1 MIYGKYSHTENMEM
15 FRTLSRREKRSEMV
29 LFILFIIYIL
39 FNIRTP
45 HYLASYVDTVGG
57 YIVVVGL
64 FILLCKSVSVWA
76 VAALG
81 AVAMI
86 IFVQRSRVSTGTA
99 AMSMFLPGE
108 LQKTNFFSNV
118 NELLNLNELPVTL
131 EEEMVHKMAPF
142 QGHIADDETY
152 KPVLNDIHNAV
163 RV

>member
-1 MIYGKYSHTENMEM
+1 MEM
-15 FRTLSRREKRSEMV
+15 FRTLSRSDKRSELI

-45 HYLASYVDTVGG
+45 HYIASYVDSVGG

-99 AMSMFLPGE
+99 GMSLFLPSE
-108 LQKTNFFSNV
+108 MQKTNYLSNI
-118 NELLNLNELPVTL
+118 NEMPVTL

-142 QGHIADDETY
+142 QGHIADDQSF
-152 KPVLNDIHNAV
+152 KPVLNDTHDAA

>member
-1 MIYGKYSHTENMEM
+1 M
-15 FRTLSRREKRSEMV
+15 FRTLSRREKRSELI
-29 LFILFIIYIL
+29 LFILFVIYIL

-57 YIVVVGL
+57 YVVVVGL
-64 FILLCKSVSVWA
+64 FILLCKAVSVWA

-81 AVAMI
+81 AVALI

-99 AMSMFLPGE
+99 AMSLFLPSE
-108 LQKTNFFSNV
+108 NQKTNFFSNI
-118 NELLNLNELPVTL
+118 NEMPVTL

-152 KPVLNDIHNAV
+152 KPVLNDTHDAI

>member
-1 MIYGKYSHTENMEM
+1 MEM
-15 FRTLSRREKRSEMV
+15 FRTLSRSDKRSELI

-45 HYLASYVDTVGG
+45 HYIASYVDSVGG

-99 AMSMFLPGE
+99 GMSLFLPSE
-108 LQKTNFFSNV
+108 MQKTNYLSNI
-118 NELLNLNELPVTL
+118 NEMPVTL

-142 QGHIADDETY
+142 QGHIADDQSF
-152 KPVLNDIHNAV
+152 KPVLNDTHDAS

>member
-15 FRTLSRREKRSEMV
+15 FRTLSRREKRSELV

-45 HYLASYVDTVGG
+45 YYLASYVDTVGG
-57 YIVVVGL
+57 YIVVIGL

-108 LQKTNFFSNV
+108 VQKNEYFSNV
-118 NELLNLNELPVTL
+118 NELPVTL
-131 EEEMVHKMAPF
+131 EEEMVQKMAPF
-142 QGHIADDETY
+142 QGHIADDGTY
-152 KPVLNDIHNAV
+152 KPILNDTHDAV
-163 RV
+163 RI

>member
-1 MIYGKYSHTENMEM
+1 MEM
-15 FRTLSRREKRSEMV
+15 FRTLSRREKRSELV

-45 HYLASYVDTVGG
+45 YYLASYVDTVGG
-57 YIVVVGL
+57 YIVVIGL

-99 AMSMFLPGE
+99 AMSLFLPSE
-108 LQKTNFFSNV
+108 IQKTNYLS
-118 NELLNLNELPVTL
+118 NLNELPVTL

-142 QGHIADDETY
+142 QGHIDDDGSV
-152 KPVLNDIHNAV
+152 KPVLNNTHDAV

>member
-1 MIYGKYSHTENMEM
+1 MEI
-15 FRTLSRREKRSEMV
+15 FRTLSRRDKRSE
-29 LFILFIIYIL
+29 LILLILFIIYIL

-45 HYLASYVDTVGG
+45 DFLASYVDTVGG
-57 YIVVVGL
+57 YMVVVGL
-64 FILLCKSVSVWA
+64 FILLCKSVSVWT

-99 AMSMFLPGE
+99 AMSLFLPSE
-108 LQKTNFFSNV
+108 MQKTNYLST
-118 NELLNLNELPVTL
+118 LHQMPVTL

-142 QGHIADDETY
+142 QGHISDDGTY
-152 KPVLNDIHNAV
+152 KPVLDNTYDAV

>member
-1 MIYGKYSHTENMEM
+1 MEM
-15 FRTLSRREKRSEMV
+15 FRTLSRRDKRSELI

-99 AMSMFLPGE
+99 AMSLFLPSE
-108 LQKTNFFSNV
+108 NQKTNYFSNI
-118 NELLNLNELPVTL
+118 NEMPVTL

-152 KPVLNDIHNAV
+152 KPVLDDTYDAV

>member
-108 LQKTNFFSNV
+108 VQKNEYFSNI
-118 NELLNLNELPVTL
+118 NDQPVTL
-131 EEEMVHKMAPF
+131 EEEMVQKMAPF
-142 QGHIADDETY
+142 QGHIADDESY
-152 KPVLNDIHNAV
+152 KPILNDTHDAV
-163 RV
+163 RI

>member
-1 MIYGKYSHTENMEM
+1 MEM
-15 FRTLSRREKRSEMV
+15 FRTLSRSDKRSELI

-45 HYLASYVDTVGG
+45 HYIASYVDSVGG

-99 AMSMFLPGE
+99 GMSLFLPSE
-108 LQKTNFFSNV
+108 MQKTNYLSNI
-118 NELLNLNELPVTL
+118 NEMPVTL
-131 EEEMVHKMAPF
+131 EEEMVHRMAPF
-142 QGHIADDETY
+142 QGHIADDQSF
-152 KPVLNDIHNAV
+152 KPVLNDTHDAA